1 MKRSEINYESYSIW
15 AQATAL
21 YARWANDNK
30 MSYPKMVVLYALMTR
45 KNLSQKKI
53 CENYGLT
60 KQTVNGLINTLEK
73 EELLSLT
80 TNPQDKREKIIHLND
95 EGQAYVSQ
103 KVGRLVEIEESIY
116 RKIGYERIKES
127 NDTMNLYNL
136 LLERELENK

>member
-30 MSYPKMVVLYALMTR
+30 MSYSQMVVLYALMTR

-60 KQTVNGLINTLEK
+60 KQTVNGLINDLEK
-73 EELLSLT
+73 KKLLSLV
-80 TNPQDKREKIIHLND
+80 TNPKDKREKIIHLND
-95 EGQAYVSQ
+95 QGKAYVSE
-103 KVGRLVEIEESIY
+103 KVGRLVEIEENIY
-116 RKIGYERIKES
+116 GQIGYERIKES